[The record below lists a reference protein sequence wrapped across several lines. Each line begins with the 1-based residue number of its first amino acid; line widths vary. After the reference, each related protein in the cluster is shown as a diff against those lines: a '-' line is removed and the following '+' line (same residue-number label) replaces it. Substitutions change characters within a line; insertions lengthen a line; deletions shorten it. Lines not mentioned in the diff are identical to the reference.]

1 MKKWFGIFIA
11 VVCLVGLGVPAMATD
26 TPATQSNWAVDG
38 EIGIFT
44 DYTWTDE
51 DAGDTKNFKVA
62 PWDDLKFGSK
72 YRGEHFQGD
81 FSIKLDD
88 NAGVGN
94 YTALVDK
101 AVGTAKLSAFSVK
114 FGLDD
119 ALSFNPVGSFRGK
132 YGNSGIGSQIGGTK
146 KYQVGVIVPVAKG
159 MNIAALIAQPGQYWA
174 DLSGNTMETTL
185 PAFEVAFSAFTGFPW
200 KVFAGYES
208 NKDVASDETVTAYLV
223 GAVVRPKI
231 GPVMLNVVASYA
243 TNFYQNQGSP
253 WMTRAAFAGP
263 YQWNYDPTQDTTKLG
278 IAFGAEWWMTEKFG
292 LGVGGG
298 YQVFNADDDAA
309 GIKYE
314 DPMISYWVEAAY
326 NVTSFF
332 RILPYFV
339 IEDRSDLKA
348 KSAITGGQFDGK
360 QGVTSYLGILWSFY
374 L

>member
-11 VVCLVGLGVPAMATD
+11 VVCLMGIGAPAAMA
-26 TPATQSNWAVDG
+26 QGGWAVDA

-51 DAGDTKNFKVA
+51 DAGDTKNFKVS
-62 PWDDLKFGSK
+62 PWDDLQFGAK
-72 YRGEHFQGD
+72 YRGDMFDGN
-81 FSIKLDD
+81 FNLKLDD
-88 NAGVGN
+88 NAGNGD
-94 YTALVDK
+94 YTAYFDK
-101 AVGTAKLSAFSVK
+101 AVGTAKFSAFNVK

-146 KYQVGVIVPVAKG
+146 KYQVGIQVPVGKG
-159 MNIAALIAQPGQYWA
+159 MQIAALIAQPGQYWA
-174 DLSGNTMETTL
+174 DLAGGVPMETTM
-185 PAFEVAFSAFTGFPW
+185 PAVEVAFSAFTGFPW

-208 NKDVASDETVTAYLV
+208 NKELVTDETVTAYIV

-231 GPVMLNVVASYA
+231 GPVNLNVVASYN

-263 YQWNYDPTQDTTKLG
+263 YNWNYDPTQDTTKLG
-278 IAFGAEWWMTEKFG
+278 IAVGAEWMITEKFG
-292 LGVGGG
+292 LGAGGG
-298 YQVFNADDDAA
+298 YQVFNADDAG

-314 DPMISYWVEAAY
+314 DPMMSYWVEGAY
-326 NVTSFF
+326 LVTPWF

-339 IEDRSDLKA
+339 VEDRGDLKA
-348 KSAITGGQFDGK
+348 QSAITGGQFDGK
-360 QGVTSYLGILWSFY
+360 QGVQYSLGVMWRFHM
-374 L
+374 